1 MSRSYLGLLVGL
13 FLGAVLIFDNFG
25 GMLIVALIGVL
36 GFGIG
41 KILDGELDVTQYLQG
56 RTRR

>member
-13 FLGAVLIFDNFG
+13 VLGVVLIFDNFG
-25 GMLIVALIGVL
+25 GMLIVALIGAL

-41 KILDGELDVTQYLQG
+41 KILDGELDVNQYLQG
-56 RTRR
+56 RTRK